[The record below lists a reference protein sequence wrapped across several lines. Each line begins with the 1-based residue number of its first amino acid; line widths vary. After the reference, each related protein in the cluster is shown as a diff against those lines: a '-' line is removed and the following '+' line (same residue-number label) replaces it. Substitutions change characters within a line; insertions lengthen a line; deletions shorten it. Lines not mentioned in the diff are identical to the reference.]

1 MRQNRRRTRSR
12 RSDADKIKY
21 IRMAAIPLA
30 VVIVLVIIIMVM
42 DKKPD
47 GKEAAATPGTGIST
61 DSNASGADISISG
74 DGTEAR
80 DADVEP
86 DESQYT
92 TDFSHYEL
100 AKDAV
105 PQVNLLISEYFQA
118 KIDQDAEKLYGL
130 FGKSADEGLQA
141 RREELKSVAVYIEDY
156 QDIVCYTKPGLTADS
171 YVVYVTYEVKFR
183 RVDTLAPGLMW
194 CYVLK
199 DDSGNYIIR
208 ENVVGDEADYVAK
221 QNQSE
226 DVRLLS
232 KQVNERL
239 RQAIESDT
247 LLAGIYG
254 DLRNGAVVS
263 SSEEEGQDSMVSLE
277 DDGAGSQGADESGAL
292 APENSAGAAGGSAQG
307 SDASG
312 EHAAGAASSDQAS
325 GQDGAGSGSQGSGN
339 PGAGQADASQG
350 QDGAPETTGGSEV
363 KIE

>member
-1 MRQNRRRTRSR
+1 MRQNRRRTRGR

-42 DKKPD
+42 DKKPGD
-47 GKEAAATPGTGIST
+47 KETAATPGIGVS
-61 DSNASGADISISG
+61 AESGPSGGDISISG
-74 DGTEAR
+74 DGTEAQ
-80 DADVEP
+80 DAGVEP
-86 DESQYT
+86 DNSQYT

-100 AKDAV
+100 QKDAV

-118 KIDQDAEKLYGL
+118 KIDQDAEKLFEL
-130 FGKSADEGLQA
+130 FGKAADESLEA
-141 RREELKSVAVYIEDY
+141 RREELKSEAVYIEDY

-171 YVVYVTYEVKFR
+171 YVAYVTYEVKFR

-199 DDSGNYIIR
+199 DDNGNYIIR

-263 SSEEEGQDSMVSLE
+263 SSEEDGQDSMVSLE
-277 DDGAGSQGADESGAL
+277 DDGAGTSGAG
-292 APENSAGAAGGSAQG
+292 ESAAAGNSTDAGDGAGQDG
-307 SDASG
+307 NAAAPSDA
-312 EHAAGAASSDQAS
+312 AS
-325 GQDGAGSGSQGSGN
+325 GQDGADAGSGESQI

-350 QDGAPETTGGSEV
+350 QDTAPETTGGSEV